1 MRNSDYNERITDF
14 ITENITELA
23 QKKYSSNV
31 IDRVNL
37 KLFLIIFS
45 QCILSS
51 EIENESKM
59 RSKIINAIIKEK
71 IVVKLLLDKFGN
83 YGNLKI

>member
-45 QCILSS
+45 
-51 EIENESKM
+51 
-59 RSKIINAIIKEK
+59 
-71 IVVKLLLDKFGN
+71 
-83 YGNLKI
+83 